1 MKEACATLCTAIV
14 EYPQSPSPK
23 LVENAGS
30 LLITAMVSLKH
41 QGAAFAAHNALQQI
55 ALACTSYENLLS
67 FPDQWA
73 SRILYEISSQE
84 TVRDSTLRRSTGYA
98 LGLLSLMRTQPSLA
112 ATSLA
117 QIVRYSLPSAIVMG
131 ENLAKWA
138 GNVSARVEDIFI
150 FPSLGKNNLSS
161 PDMFVSDENYEV
173 SQIPIYL
180 ARTIGF
186 VSSHLPC
193 HFHYRVFYSCTL
205 FIYFFHAI
213 CRSEQESTR
222 STY

>member
-14 EYPQSPSPK
+14 EYPQPPSPK

-55 ALACTSYENLLS
+55 ALACTSYEHLLS

-112 ATSLA
+112 ASSSAGLCQSILA
-117 QIVRYSLPSAIVMG
+117 QIVRYSLPSATVMR

-150 FPSLGKNNLSS
+150 FLSLGQNILSS
-161 PDMFVSDENYEV
+161 PDMFVSDERYEV
-173 SQIPIYL
+173 RQHQIPIYL
-180 ARTIGF
+180 T
-186 VSSHLPC
+186 S
-193 HFHYRVFYSCTL
+193 
-205 FIYFFHAI
+205 
-213 CRSEQESTR
+213 
-222 STY
+222 